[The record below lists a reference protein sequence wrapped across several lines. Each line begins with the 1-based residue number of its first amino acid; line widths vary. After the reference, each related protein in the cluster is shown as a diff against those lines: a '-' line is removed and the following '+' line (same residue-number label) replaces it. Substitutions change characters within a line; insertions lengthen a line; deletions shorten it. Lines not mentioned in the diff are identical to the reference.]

1 MATDPS
7 AKGSWLRRCIIALA
21 AAEILLLLGLLAVFA
36 PALTSTETL
45 SSDIARA
52 SMVLAAV
59 PLVTMALP
67 ALILG
72 LKALALKTA
81 LTLALLAIPVGVVLF
96 LFA

>member
-1 MATDPS
+1 
-7 AKGSWLRRCIIALA
+7 
-21 AAEILLLLGLLAVFA
+21 
-36 PALTSTETL
+36 
-45 SSDIARA
+45 
-52 SMVLAAV
+52 MVLAAV